1 MKKYPRLYLEL
12 LENKEKVE
20 KDKLFQ
26 EFEYSPVEK
35 VVHEEKAI
43 AKSPALESIINII
56 SPTKPE
62 IQESLLEDIFSEKVQ
77 EKQQIPESITLI
89 KPHNEDVEIKK
100 KYKDLVD
107 QYSKPAEKKNIYQ
120 KENHIKQP
128 TQERKILQNPELI
141 LKKQKLLV
149 KLDILK
155 KSGKNIPNY
164 TLDHDYYMVK
174 KHYKLLVKQIHVDNK
189 VSFYKKCLLGL
200 CGCVE
205 LGLGKAGMGF
215 DMEGYTE
222 FHANNMNK
230 YEKLLIKIGEKSY
243 IPSGMDNLPVELQLC
258 ITMILQTILFAAS
271 KLFKNK
277 MGFNMFSGGDK
288 N

>member
-20 KDKLFQ
+20 KEKLFH
-26 EFEYSPVEK
+26 EFEYSPIEK
-35 VVHEEKAI
+35 IVHDSEPMK
-43 AKSPALESIINII
+43 KSPGVESMIDIN

-77 EKQQIPESITLI
+77 EQNIKESITVL
-89 KPHNEDVEIKK
+89 KPHDEDAEVKK
-100 KYKDLVD
+100 KYKDLID
-107 QYSKPAEKKNIYQ
+107 QYSKPVEKKVNQ
-120 KENHIKQP
+120 NVKPQP
-128 TQERKILQNPELI
+128 IQERKPLENSEMI

-164 TLDHDYYMVK
+164 TLEHDYYMVK

-189 VSFYKKCLLGL
+189 VGFYKKCLLGL
-200 CGCVE
+200 CGCIE
-205 LGLGKAGMGF
+205 LGLGKAGVGF

-222 FHANNMNK
+222 FHANSMNK

-243 IPSGMDNLPVELQLC
+243 IPSGIENLPVELQLC
-258 ITMILQTILFAAS
+258 ITIVMQTIIFAAS

-277 MGFNMFSGGDK
+277 MGFDMFSNSNKG
-288 N
+288 